1 MIKAMGGNSNHLRW
15 VHKILSNPKAYC
27 AHSVK
32 VAKEVAQERGIEVKE
47 VA

>member
-1 MIKAMGGNSNHLRW
+1 MQSIGEHKNHLRW
-15 VHKILSNPKAYC
+15 VHKILTNPKAYC